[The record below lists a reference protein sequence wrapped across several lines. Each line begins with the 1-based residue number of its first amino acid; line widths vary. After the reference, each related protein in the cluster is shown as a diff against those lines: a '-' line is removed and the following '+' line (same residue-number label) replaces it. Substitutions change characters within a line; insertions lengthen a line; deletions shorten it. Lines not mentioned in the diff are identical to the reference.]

1 MATRHQGMASLELL
15 GCWRLVVDGDV
26 LAIPGR
32 DQRVIAAVALLDPRP
47 RSLLAEL
54 LWPDVS
60 HAHACANLRVN
71 LSDIRRRY
79 PDLLASSDP
88 LALAPT
94 VAVDVAFARIL
105 PTIIEHGASR
115 SQLWEWLEFSRRAEL
130 LPGWFDSWLEFEQE
144 RVRQVRL
151 VALEGLGRQFLDIG
165 DAEGAHAAAA
175 IALAD
180 EPWRETSYELLMRAY
195 LLEGNRALALRV
207 YESARSKLLRELDV
221 EPAPMLTSLAAD
233 LRRGRSI

>member
-1 MATRHQGMASLELL
+1 MAAHHLGSLELL
-15 GCWRLVVDGDV
+15 GRWRLVVGGNV
-26 LAIPGR
+26 LTIPGC

-54 LWPDVS
+54 LWPDVN

-79 PDLLASSDP
+79 PHILTASDP
-88 LALAPT
+88 FGIAPT
-94 VAVDVAFARIL
+94 IAVDVAFARIL
-105 PTIIEHGASR
+105 PSIIEQGGNR

-144 RVRQVRL
+144 RVRRARL
-151 VALEGLGRQFLDIG
+151 AALDGLGRQFLDIG
-165 DAEGAHAAAA
+165 DAEGAHTAAA

-180 EPWRETSYELLMRAY
+180 EPWRETAYEVLMRAY

-221 EPAPMLTSLAAD
+221 EPAPILMSLAEE
-233 LRRGRSI
+233 LRRGRPD

>member
-1 MATRHQGMASLELL
+1 MASLKLL
-15 GCWRLVVDGDV
+15 GRWRLVVDGDV
-26 LAIPGR
+26 VAIPTR

-60 HAHACANLRVN
+60 HANACANLRVN

-79 PDLLASSDP
+79 PGILPSSDP

-94 VAVDVAFARIL
+94 VAVDVAFARVL
-105 PTIIEHGASR
+105 PTIIEHGGSR

-144 RVRQVRL
+144 RVRQMRL
-151 VALEGLGRQFLDIG
+151 IALDGIARQFLDAG
-165 DAEGAHAAAA
+165 DAEGAHTAAA

-180 EPWRETSYELLMRAY
+180 EPWRETSYELLMRAHM
-195 LLEGNRALALRV
+195 LEGNRALALRV
-207 YESARSKLLRELDV
+207 YENARSKLLRELDV
-221 EPAPMLTSLAAD
+221 EPAPILTSLAEE
-233 LRRGRSI
+233 LRRGRPV